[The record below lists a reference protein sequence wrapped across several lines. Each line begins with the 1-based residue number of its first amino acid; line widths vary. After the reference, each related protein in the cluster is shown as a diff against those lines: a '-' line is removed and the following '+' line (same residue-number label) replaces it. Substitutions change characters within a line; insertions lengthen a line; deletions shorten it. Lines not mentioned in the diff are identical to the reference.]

1 MIRALLDTNAVI
13 ALVGRRSP
21 ELLARIEAAEP
32 GSLAISTIVAH
43 ELWYGAY
50 RSQKVGFNL
59 ETLRL
64 LFADLP
70 ILELDPEDARV
81 AGEIR
86 AELARAGTPIGPYD
100 VLIAGQAKARGL
112 LLVTNNTGEFR
123 RVAGLMLEDWTAPSL
138 KGPGSMPEHE

>member
-1 MIRALLDTNAVI
+1 MIRYLLDTNAVI

-21 ELLARIEAAEP
+21 VLLARVEVSEP
-32 GSLAISTIVAH
+32 GSLAISAIVAH

-50 RSQKVGFNL
+50 RSQKVAFNL

-64 LFADLP
+64 LFTDLL
-70 ILELDPEDARV
+70 ILDLDPEDARA

-86 AELARAGTPIGPYD
+86 AELARQGTPIGPYD

-112 LLVTNNTGEFR
+112 TLVTSNSGEFR
-123 RVAGLMLEDWTAPSL
+123 RVDGLVLEDWTNA
-138 KGPGSMPEHE
+138 